1 MKSIQK
7 YIVGFAMLIVLLVPQ
22 LAIAQIKAP
31 ANSPAPTGTP
41 TEQCEFLKNQLNNGG
56 FSVNGNNLPVY
67 CTAGSVYKKFI
78 NFAFYAI
85 GIVAVIA
92 VIYGGYL
99 YMTSAGNE
107 AQTKKGRS
115 VLIWAII
122 GLVVVLLAAVIV
134 NVVINSL
141 VENRFV

>member
-1 MKSIQK
+1 MKNFQK
-7 YIVGFAMLIVLLVPQ
+7 YFVAVAMAITLIVPQ
-22 LAIAQIKAP
+22 LAIAQTK
-31 ANSPAPTGTP
+31 TP
-41 TEQCEFLKNQLNNGG
+41 TNTTTGSGATTTDQCEFLKNQLINGG
-56 FSVNGNNLPVY
+56 FSVTENKLPEY
-67 CTAGSVYKKFI
+67 CTPGRVYKKFI
-78 NFAFYAI
+78 SVAFYAI

-122 GLVVVLLAAVIV
+122 GLVVVLAAAVIV
-134 NVVINSL
+134 NIVIDSL
-141 VENRFV
+141 IK

>member
-1 MKSIQK
+1 MKNIQK
-7 YIVGFAMLIVLLVPQ
+7 YFVGLALALTMLIPQ
-22 LAIAQIKAP
+22 VALAQIKAP
-31 ANSPAPTGTP
+31 ANNAGATT
-41 TEQCEFLKNQLNNGG
+41 TDQCEFLKNQLINGG
-56 FSVNGNNLPVY
+56 FSVTQNNLPVY
-67 CTAGSVYKKFI
+67 CTTGSVYKKFI

-122 GLVVVLLAAVIV
+122 GLVVVLAAAVIV
-134 NVVINSL
+134 NIVIDSL
-141 VENRFV
+141 AK